1 MTPFS
6 KPKSVMNCRYSGA
19 RAYTGYRYILLC
31 LCMWVCLL
39 GLSTSAYAAD
49 RPLQSSRAN
58 IDVVLLF
65 DASGSMLK
73 TDPQK
78 LRYEGAKLLLSF
90 LGEGDRLGIVQFAGA
105 AKVVQEIVP
114 FSPSRIGE
122 TTQKIQDIVAEGAFT
137 DIAEGIKL
145 SKSLLEQA
153 PRAEAAR
160 VIVLLSDGKVE
171 PDPKIAPAFART
183 LELVHDVL
191 PDLKAKET
199 KVFTLALSEQADRA
213 FLGEIAAATDGLTWY
228 TQSAEDIHKS
238 FAELFL
244 AMKRPQVVAQTGRG
258 FTIDED
264 VEEATFYINH
274 LPEETLGLVSPKGQ
288 EFSAEKRPEYV
299 TWFTGKNFDVVTI
312 TEPEAGNWQVVG
324 TQAQDG
330 FATVLTDLK
339 LLTDWPLAIRA
350 GDTPLVQ
357 ARLYEENKPVSL
369 PEMSDV
375 LKVGFQIVPTDKVS
389 QPIVQEPLNDEGQR
403 GDTVARDGIF
413 SSITGPMKVGSY
425 KLVVA
430 AKGPTFQRSQQIP
443 FTVRQRLITLD
454 IKREDAVFEEERQD
468 LGAAPGSSDV
478 DTPHVEA
485 QDASVE
491 VSDSTLSGDETTEIV
506 VTVSKEAAG
515 FRNYEIQLSALSAER
530 ERTDVVMKKSP
541 SNPRYFST
549 SASVLPKD
557 GVFKLKAILKGE
569 VKKGEDVYAESAPI
583 SFRFKARE
591 ARPVT
596 KEAESHDTDKHEAA
610 PVKPNGMRLPLLP
623 IAITTVLNGVV
634 LAGLFSMFRGKQK
647 QARSTEQK
655 YLPHKQLLD
664 AIANL
669 EEKVSANSIELDDPI
684 FATLSH
690 AALDEERPGRGE
702 V

>member
-1 MTPFS
+1 
-6 KPKSVMNCRYSGA
+6 MNCRCNHLKRHNRYK
-19 RAYTGYRYILLC
+19 RAVFC
-31 LCMWVCLL
+31 LQLWVCVFSL
-39 GLSTSAYAAD
+39 GAGASAAD
-49 RPLQSSRAN
+49 RDSPAERAT

-90 LGEGDRLGIVQFAGA
+90 LGESDRLGIVQFAA
-105 AKVVQEIVP
+105 TAKVVQEMAP

-122 TTQKIQDIVAEGAFT
+122 TTQKIKDIVAEGAFT

-145 SKSLLEQA
+145 SKTLLEQA
-153 PRAEAAR
+153 PRPEATR

-171 PDPKIAPAFART
+171 PDPKVAPAFART

-258 FTIDED
+258 FTIDQD

-299 TWFTGKNFDVVTI
+299 TWFTGRNFDVVTI

-339 LLTDWPLAIRA
+339 LLTDWPLVVRA

-369 PEMSDV
+369 PEMSEV
-375 LKVGFQIVPTDKVS
+375 LKVGFQIVPTDQVS
-389 QPIVQEPLNDEGQR
+389 KPIVQEPLNDEGQQ
-403 GDTVARDGIF
+403 GDTIARDGIF
-413 SSITGPMKVGSY
+413 SSITGPMRVGSY

-443 FTVRQRLITLD
+443 FTVRPRLITLE
-454 IKREDAVFEEERQD
+454 IKRDNVVFDEERGELGTTSNTSSADVSHVEGADPLAGAPGAVF
-468 LGAAPGSSDV
+468 
-478 DTPHVEA
+478 
-485 QDASVE
+485 
-491 VSDSTLSGDETTEIV
+491 SGDETTELV
-506 VTVSKEAAG
+506 VAVSKEAAG

-541 SNPRYFST
+541 SNPRYFSV

-557 GVFKLKAILKGE
+557 GVFKLKAVLKGE
-569 VKKGEDVYAESAPI
+569 VKKGEEVYAESAPI
-583 SFRFKARE
+583 SFQFKSRV
-591 ARPVT
+591 ARPVV
-596 KEAESHDTDKHEAA
+596 KESESHHTEKHEAA
-610 PVKPNGMRLPLLP
+610 PVKQNGMRLPLLP

-634 LAGLFSMFRGKQK
+634 LAGLLSMLRGKQK
-647 QARSTEQK
+647 QSRPTEQK

-669 EEKVSANSIELDDPI
+669 EEKVSASSIELDDPI
-684 FATLSH
+684 FATLSQ
-690 AALDEERPGRGE
+690 AALDEEREGTGR